1 MSITTE
7 ISRIQSNK
15 TTIRAK
21 LVELGMATNTDN
33 LDKLAEAIESLVNQ
47 GAVSVT
53 VAEGKTYTI
62 PAGYHNGSGT
72 VTAVSDAEGDA
83 EKYKLQSKNATPTK
97 KQQSITPDSGYY
109 GLSDVT
115 VAPIPDAYQD
125 VTSVTAVAAEV
136 LTGKIIVA
144 ADGAIITG
152 TMTNNGAV
160 EKTLDVTT
168 ITYTIPKGYHSGTGT
183 VKIALETK
191 TVTPTKSAQDITPTT
206 GKVLSKVTVAAIPDN
221 YVDTSDADAV
231 AANILDNKTAYV
243 KGSKVEGTMPNNGD
257 TSGSIDGITTT
268 SLTIPAGYTSG
279 GTVTL
284 TSDIEDALAAI

>member
-1 MSITTE
+1 MSIATE

-21 LVELGMATNTDN
+21 LVELGMATNPDN
-33 LDKLAEAIESLVNQ
+33 LDKLAAAIESLVNQ

-53 VAEGKTYTI
+53 VTEGKTYTI

-83 EKYKLQSKNATPTK
+83 EMYRLQSKSATPTK

-243 KGSKVEGTMPNNGD
+243 KGSNV
-257 TSGSIDGITTT
+257 
-268 SLTIPAGYTSG
+268 
-279 GTVTL
+279 
-284 TSDIEDALAAI
+284 